1 MMTVL
6 VQHFGRFVA
15 STRYKDLP
23 EAVVEAVKIHFL
35 DTIGAGLAG
44 FHLGNHKPLLNVVQ
58 GNGGAT
64 VWGLGLRYPPR
75 DATLLNSFLAHSC
88 YIDDGSRFTGG
99 HPSSVVIPSA
109 LALAESQDTSGMD
122 LIAAT
127 AAGYEIF
134 LRLGRAIYPSVVNRG
149 FQSTAVLGAV
159 ASAAACASVLG
170 LDTQGSQNALAIAC
184 NLGVGLKEALKSSR
198 SQPLQVGRSC
208 EAGLF
213 SALYAR
219 EGEVGVDSII
229 ENGFFKAFANEVN
242 DQGML
247 EGLGSDFRIFET
259 YIKVHGGCRG
269 NHAPID
275 VIRAIVTANGI
286 AASEIERIGVEV
298 DSVTFAAEIHEPI
311 NGAQAQ
317 FSIAFAIAVAIAE
330 GNASVFQYTD
340 KKLSDPKIRRL
351 MERVQVAADP
361 ALDDGYPDKRGA
373 RAEVVLKD
381 GRRFVK
387 FLENA
392 RGEPEF
398 PLTRGEIEEKF
409 FIIGDAVLG
418 ANSRP
423 VHDLIM
429 KLETLPSVR
438 ELAEKLVR
446 NDNRR

>member
-1 MMTVL
+1 ML
-6 VQHFGRFVA
+6 AQHFGRFVA
-15 STRYKDLP
+15 STQYKDLP
-23 EAVVEAVKIHFL
+23 EAVIEAVKIRLL

-44 FHLGNHKPLLNVVQ
+44 FYLGNHKPLLSLVG
-58 GNGGAT
+58 GNGDAT
-64 VWGLGLRYPPR
+64 VWGLGLRYPLR

-109 LALAESQDTSGMD
+109 LALAESRDASGVE

-159 ASAAACASVLG
+159 ASAAACASVLR
-170 LDTQGSQNALAIAC
+170 LNAQASQNALAIAC

-208 EAGLF
+208 EGGLL

-219 EGEVGVDSII
+219 EGAVGVDSII
-229 ENGFFKAFANEVN
+229 ENGFFKAFANGTT
-242 DQGML
+242 DQNIL
-247 EGLGSDFRIFET
+247 DGLGSDFRIFET

-275 VIRAIVTANGI
+275 AVRAIVTTNNI
-286 AASEIERIGVEV
+286 AAVDVERISVEV
-298 DSVTFAAEIHEPI
+298 DSVTLAAEIHEPI

-317 FSIAFAIAVAIAE
+317 FSIAFAIAVVITE

-340 KKLSDPKIRRL
+340 ERLSEPRIRRL
-351 MERVQVAADP
+351 MERVRVVVDP
-361 ALDDGYPDKRGA
+361 ALDYAYPDKRGA

-381 GRRFVK
+381 GRRFVQ
-387 FLENA
+387 FVENA
-392 RGEPEF
+392 RGEPEL
-398 PLTRGEIEEKF
+398 PLTDDEIEEKF
-409 FIIGDAVLG
+409 FIIGDTVLG

-423 VHDLIM
+423 VRDLIM
-429 KLETLPSVR
+429 NLEMLTNVR
-438 ELAEKLVR
+438 ELTQKLVCK
-446 NDNRR
+446 DIRR